1 MGPPGVAGSDSRAS
15 SYNTEWFTS
24 PLLIT
29 DWVFLGFD
37 GLCTAQS
44 WRAVQEIVDS
54 QIEASWETPHHKGTL
69 LETPVPEQAQWR
81 LRLDKSVLGS
91 GDR

>member
-1 MGPPGVAGSDSRAS
+1 MASD
-15 SYNTEWFTS
+15 
-24 PLLIT
+24 
-29 DWVFLGFD
+29 
-37 GLCTAQS
+37 TAQS
-44 WRAVQEIVDS
+44 WRAVQETVDS
-54 QIEASWETPHHKGTL
+54 QIEASWEPHPHPRRHKRTL